1 MDPTSRPRRAH
12 HLFAWAAVFAALS
25 LTIRAQDTTP
35 TPTPD
40 PAAFQALAAKATD
53 YVIKREILDPNAL
66 TPDTHKPL
74 GNHGT
79 WAVSKTRPTT
89 CPPASDSCV
98 RVLYRVP
105 DTTVSCEWTVII
117 KPDGTGAIL
126 EQNLD
131 SVHYLVRV
139 VPPGELAP
147 LIVTRALQ
155 YGTRAQ
161 GTVEV
166 SLIIGATG
174 EPTKA
179 IPISGPDEL
188 RAPSAEIAKQWVFKP
203 LMVGNRAIPFMTNI
217 KFTFGGGKI
226 TSDP

>member
-1 MDPTSRPRRAH
+1 MVITFPLRKALP
-12 HLFAWAAVFAALS
+12 LFVWALAFSIPL
-25 LTIRAQDTTP
+25 IAQDTPAP

-89 CPPASDSCV
+89 CPPATDSCV
-98 RVLYRVP
+98 RVVYYRVP

-166 SLIIGATG
+166 TLIIGATG
-174 EPTKA
+174 DPTKA

-226 TSDP
+226 TSEP

>member
-1 MDPTSRPRRAH
+1 MKLPLLQTI
-12 HLFAWAAVFAALS
+12 LLS
-25 LTIRAQDTTP
+25 AICSSSILRAQDTP
-35 TPTPD
+35 TPTPN
-40 PAAFQALAAKATD
+40 PTAQQALAKAATAF
-53 YVIKREILDPNAL
+53 VIKREILDPNAL
-66 TPDTHKPL
+66 VPATHQPL
-74 GNHGT
+74 GSHGVWGIT
-79 WAVSKTRPTT
+79 TVRPPT
-89 CPPASDSCV
+89 CPPVNDAETCV
-98 RVLYRVP
+98 RVVYRVP

-139 VPPGELAP
+139 VPPSELLP
-147 LIVTRALQ
+147 LIITRALQ
-155 YGTRAQ
+155 FGTRAV

-166 SLIIGATG
+166 SVIVGATG

-179 IPISGPDEL
+179 VPISGPDEL

-203 LMVGNRAIPFMTNI
+203 LIVGTRAIHFMTNI

-226 TSDP
+226 TSEP